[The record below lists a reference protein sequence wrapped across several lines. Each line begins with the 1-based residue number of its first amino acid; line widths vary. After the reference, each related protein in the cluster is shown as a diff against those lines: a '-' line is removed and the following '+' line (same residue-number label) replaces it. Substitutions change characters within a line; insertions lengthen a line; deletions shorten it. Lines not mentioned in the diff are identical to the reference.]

1 MSVLGSTKKYLVAEK
16 LVLNVGIK
24 DSLYNVYKYYNLFIF
39 GTPWLLISLKY
50 CFSDGENVVNCV
62 TLKPSCNITFNK
74 TEWKKINS
82 KKSPEKVLEHYN
94 YPILKIIDFELAQN
108 ESTSVIVLTKIKE
121 RLYIWK
127 VCDYKI

>member
-1 MSVLGSTKKYLVAEK
+1 MYTNTIIYLFLEHPDYR
-16 LVLNVGIK
+16 LVLNI
-24 DSLYNVYKYYNLFIF
+24 
-39 GTPWLLISLKY
+39 
-50 CFSDGENVVNCV
+50 FSDGENVVNCV

-82 KKSPEKVLEHYN
+82 KKSPEKVLEHYS

-121 RLYIWK
+121 RLYILK
-127 VCDYKI
+127 VCD